1 MNRIYLQLFAE
12 EGEPK
17 NGDGQNQAEPGNNGS
32 KQNQAEPGK
41 QGGTQGNDNGAGGA
55 PAKYTDDDLNRIIAA
70 KKAEWIK
77 KKDAEVD
84 EAKKLADMNAQQK
97 AEYERDKYQKELAEY
112 KAREA
117 LSKMSSTA
125 RKMLAEQDIS
135 IADDVIAML
144 VSTDAE
150 KTNAAI
156 KGFTEAFNNAV
167 AAAVKKK
174 LGGKE
179 PRTGSEKHI
188 TKDDILKIK
197 DPAARQQAIAENI
210 ELFGGKK

>member
-1 MNRIYLQLFAE
+1 MT
-12 EGEPK
+12 
-17 NGDGQNQAEPGNNGS
+17 
-32 KQNQAEPGK
+32 KQ
-41 QGGTQGNDNGAGGA
+41 
-55 PAKYTDDDLNRIIAA
+55 
-70 KKAEWIK
+70 
-77 KKDAEVD
+77 
-84 EAKKLADMNAQQK
+84 KKLADMNAQQK
-97 AEYERDKYQKELAEY
+97 AEYERDKYQQELAEY

>member
-17 NGDGQNQAEPGNNGS
+17 NGDGQNQAEPGNDGS
-32 KQNQAEPGK
+32 KQNQAELGK

-179 PRTGSEKHI
+179 PKQ
-188 TKDDILKIK
+188 
-197 DPAARQQAIAENI
+197 ARKSISPRMI
-210 ELFGGKK
+210 S

>member
-17 NGDGQNQAEPGNNGS
+17 NGDGQNQAEPGNDGS
-32 KQNQAEPGK
+32 KQNQAELGK

-125 RKMLAEQDIS
+125 RKMLAE
-135 IADDVIAML
+135 
-144 VSTDAE
+144 
-150 KTNAAI
+150 
-156 KGFTEAFNNAV
+156 
-167 AAAVKKK
+167 
-174 LGGKE
+174 
-179 PRTGSEKHI
+179 
-188 TKDDILKIK
+188 
-197 DPAARQQAIAENI
+197 
-210 ELFGGKK
+210 

>member
-12 EGEPK
+12 EGEPD
-17 NGDGQNQAEPGNNGS
+17 NGG
-32 KQNQAEPGK
+32 KQNQAEQGK
-41 QGGTQGNDNGAGGA
+41 QGAEQGGTQGNDDKAGGA

-70 KKAEWIK
+70 KKAEWIR

-117 LSKMSSTA
+117 LSKMRNTA

-144 VSTDAE
+144 VSTDAD